1 MVNTGQQSVRSEAER
16 GGEVARVGEVAR
28 HEATGGTRGVRYEGY
43 EAYEGGSPEAERR
56 RFEKLTRE
64 LMRARRTRPGGADS
78 PGAPQLL
85 RPFRA
90 KAALSVENA
99 RLRFR
104 DDLPPELCVGYARPG
119 AEYPAVVRLSS
130 ASGTE
135 RHDTTPDLRRMAVR
149 VQAGPEETHD
159 LLATSFPVSHAADVH
174 EFVAFAKAT
183 AGAGSTVEKAFGLF
197 VRLPLAVG
205 WATADRMRRNVRIA
219 TRHTVG
225 SLARET
231 FWSRGAILW
240 GPAGP
245 VRYQLRPAPGGTA
258 APPPDRGDPDYL
270 DRELAMRLS
279 TGDIA
284 FELCVQRYLD
294 DRRTPVEDGSVEW
307 PESDAP
313 VVPVAVLTV
322 PCQDLDSARARAA
335 ARRVEPLT
343 FNPWHTTEEFRPLGN
358 LNRARKAA
366 YEVAAAHRLGLR
378 LPATEPGPTA
388 EPGATAEPGPTAEPG
403 ATAEPRPT
411 ALLPGPVRAAFDLP
425 VRATFG
431 LVNRCVPWHR
441 LPDPLGLLNPDSLG
455 RTLRRLGLLDAA
467 PAEAPAHP
475 DPAPAPA
482 GERPR
487 VARRDGA
494 RTDGARTDGA
504 RRDVAGAA
512 VGRRLSPV
520 HRPDLIH
527 VPHPA
532 TVSERLLHRE
542 RFRPATSLNVL
553 AAAWTHFQ
561 SPDWVDAASHR
572 WDGSQV
578 YGGGGPHLEEGH
590 LPLGPGGVPPIGS
603 PGAWWLGLSAM
614 HTLFARE
621 HEAVCE
627 ALRRTHPALDGES
640 VHRTARLVVS
650 ALIARIHTVEW
661 IPAILATEVLDL
673 GSKTNWQGPPAHW
686 LSRLGLWL
694 FEASASTGG
703 PRGVPDHPGVPFAL
717 AEEFMAVYRTHPLVP
732 DDIELCDHRF
742 GRRSRSL
749 GFDEVR
755 GAAAEAVMRKTGL
768 ADALY
773 SFGIAHPGAIT
784 LGNYPRALRR
794 FERDGELLDLP
805 VAELMRARRRGVPRY
820 NEFRARLGRAR
831 IRSFEELSPDQ
842 DTVARLEEVYASVNE
857 IDTMVGLFAENPPEG
872 SAFSETAFHVLLL
885 MATRRIQDDRL
896 LTVDFRPEVYTPLGL
911 DWVEKSSMTS
921 VILRHCPELA
931 GVLPRGASPFAPW
944 RPVAPS
950 LS

>member
-1 MVNTGQQSVRSEAER
+1 MVNTGQQSVRSEAVR
-16 GGEVARVGEVAR
+16 GGEVTRVGEVAR
-28 HEATGGTRGVRYEGY
+28 QEATGGTRGARYEGY

-64 LMRARRTRPGGADS
+64 LMRTRRTRPAGADS

-90 KAALSVENA
+90 KAALGVENA

-104 DDLPPELCVGYARPG
+104 EDLPPELCVGYARPG
-119 AEYPAVVRLSS
+119 AEYPAVVRLST

-205 WATADRMRRNVRIA
+205 WATADRMRRNLRIA

-258 APPPDRGDPDYL
+258 APPPDRDPDYL

-307 PESDAP
+307 RESDAP

-335 ARRVEPLT
+335 ARRVELLT

-378 LPATEPGPTA
+378 LPTAEPGPAA
-388 EPGATAEPGPTAEPG
+388 EPGATAESHPA
-403 ATAEPRPT
+403 
-411 ALLPGPVRAAFDLP
+411 ALLPVPVRAAFDLP
-425 VRATFG
+425 VRAAFG

-441 LPDPLGLLNPDSLG
+441 LPDPLGVLTSDALG

-467 PAEAPAHP
+467 PPETPPHP

-482 GERPR
+482 GEGPR
-487 VARRDGA
+487 AARSYDGPTGDPAMAPRDGA
-494 RTDGARTDGA
+494 RTDRAPRG
-504 RRDVAGAA
+504 VAGATI
-512 VGRRLSPV
+512 GLRLSPV

-532 TVSERLLHRE
+532 AVGERLLHRE

-561 SPDWVDAASHR
+561 SPDWVDAVSHR
-572 WDGSQV
+572 WDSSQV
-578 YGGGGPHLEEGH
+578 YGGAGPRLEEGH

-603 PGAWWLGLSAM
+603 AGAWWLGLSAM

-627 ALRRTHPALDGES
+627 ALRRTHPVMDEES
-640 VHRTARLVVS
+640 VHHTARLVVS
-650 ALIARIHTVEW
+650 ALIAKIHTVEW
-661 IPAILATEVLDL
+661 IPAMLATEVIDL

-717 AEEFMAVYRTHPLVP
+717 AEEFMTVYRTHPLVP
-732 DDIELCDHRF
+732 DDIELCDHRL
-742 GRRSRSL
+742 GRRSRPL

-773 SFGIAHPGAIT
+773 SFGVAHPGAIT

-820 NEFRARLGRAR
+820 NDFRAQLGRAR

>member
-1 MVNTGQQSVRSEAER
+1 MVDTGQQSVRSEAVR
-16 GGEVARVGEVAR
+16 GGVAARVGEAAR
-28 HEATGGTRGVRYEGY
+28 HEATGGTRGATYEGY

-64 LMRARRTRPGGADS
+64 LMRTQRARPGGADS

-90 KAALSVENA
+90 KAALGVENA

-119 AEYPAVVRLSS
+119 AEYPAAVRLSS

-307 PESDAP
+307 REGDAP

-335 ARRVEPLT
+335 ARRVELLA

-378 LPATEPGPTA
+378 FPTAGPGPA
-388 EPGATAEPGPTAEPG
+388 AEPGPSC
-403 ATAEPRPT
+403 EPRPT
-411 ALLPGPVRAAFDLP
+411 ALLPVPVRAAFGLP
-425 VRATFG
+425 VRAAFG
-431 LVNRCVPWHR
+431 LVDRCVPWHR
-441 LPDPLGLLNPDSLG
+441 LPDPLGLLNPVALG

-467 PAEAPAHP
+467 PPEAPPRP

-487 VARRDGA
+487 VARPYDGPA
-494 RTDGARTDGA
+494 GDPGMA

-520 HRPDLIH
+520 RRPELIH

-532 TVSERLLHRE
+532 TVSGRLLHRE

-561 SPDWVDAASHR
+561 SPDWVDATSHR

-578 YGGGGPHLEEGH
+578 YGGAGPRLEEGH

-603 PGAWWLGLSAM
+603 AGAWWLGLSAM

-627 ALRRTHPALDGES
+627 ALRRTHPAMDEES
-640 VHRTARLVVS
+640 VRHTARLVVS
-650 ALIARIHTVEW
+650 ALIAKIHTVEW
-661 IPAILATEVLDL
+661 IPAILTTEVIDL

-694 FEASASTGG
+694 FEASASAGG

-717 AEEFMAVYRTHPLVP
+717 AEEFMTVYRTHPLVP
-732 DDIELCDHRF
+732 DDVELCDHRF

-773 SFGIAHPGAIT
+773 SFGIARPGAIT

-794 FERDGELLDLP
+794 CERDGELLDLP
-805 VAELMRARRRGVPRY
+805 VADLMRARRRGVPRY
-820 NEFRARLGRAR
+820 NDFRARLGRAR
-831 IRSFEELSPDQ
+831 IRSFEELSPDP

-857 IDTMVGLFAENPPEG
+857 IDTMVGLFAENRPEG
-872 SAFSETAFHVLLL
+872 AGFSETACHVLLL

-921 VILRHCPELA
+921 VVLRHCPELA

-944 RPVAPS
+944 RPVVPS

>member
-1 MVNTGQQSVRSEAER
+1 MVDTGQQSVRSEAAR
-16 GGEVARVGEVAR
+16 GGEARVGETAR
-28 HEATGGTRGVRYEGY
+28 HEVAGGTAGAAYEGY
-43 EAYEGGSPEAERR
+43 EAYEGGSPEAERL
-56 RFEKLTRE
+56 RFQKLTHE
-64 LMRARRTRPGGADS
+64 LMRMQRYSDGTDGS
-78 PGAPQLL
+78 GAPRPL
-85 RPFRA
+85 RAFRGE
-90 KAALSVENA
+90 AALGVENA

-130 ASGTE
+130 AGGSEGYGA
-135 RHDTTPDLRRMAVR
+135 TPDLRRLAVR

-159 LLATSFPVSHAADVH
+159 LLATSFPVSHAADAH

-205 WATADRMRRNVRIA
+205 WATADRMRRNMRIA

-245 VRYQLRPAPGGTA
+245 VRYQLRPAPGGTP
-258 APPPDRGDPDYL
+258 APPPDGGDPGYL
-270 DRELAMRLS
+270 HRELAMRLS

-307 PESDAP
+307 RESDAP

-322 PCQDLDSARARAA
+322 PCQDLDSARARSA
-335 ARRVEPLT
+335 ARRVEQLA

-366 YEVAAAHRLGLR
+366 YEAAAAHRLGLR
-378 LPATEPGPTA
+378 FPTA
-388 EPGATAEPGPTAEPG
+388 EQ
-403 ATAEPRPT
+403 RPT
-411 ALLPGPVRAAFDLP
+411 APLPAPVRAAFDLP
-425 VRATFG
+425 VRAAFDLPVRAAFD
-431 LVNRCVPWHR
+431 LVDRCVPWHR
-441 LPDPLGLLNPDSLG
+441 LPAPLGLLNPAALG
-455 RTLRRLGLLDAA
+455 RTLRRLGLVEGDDAS
-467 PAEAPAHP
+467 EAPQR
-475 DPAPAPA
+475 PAAA

-487 VARRDGA
+487 VARSYDGPTGDPA
-494 RTDGARTDGA
+494 VA

-512 VGRRLSPV
+512 SGRGLAPL

-532 TVSERLLHRE
+532 TVAGQLLHRE

-553 AAAWTHFQ
+553 AATWLHLQ
-561 SPDWVDAASHR
+561 SPNWVDGACHR
-572 WDGSQV
+572 WDGSRM
-578 YGGGGPHLEEGH
+578 YGGGPRLEDGH
-590 LPLGPGGVPPIGS
+590 LPLGPGGVPPIGT
-603 PGAWWLGLSAM
+603 PGGWWLGLSAM

-621 HEAVCE
+621 HDAVHE
-627 ALRRTHPALDGES
+627 ALRRTHPSMSGES
-640 VHRTARLVVS
+640 AHHTARLVVS
-650 ALIARIHTVEW
+650 ALIAKIHTVEW
-661 IPAILATEVLDL
+661 IPAILATGMSDI

-694 FEASASTGG
+694 FEASASAGRPG
-703 PRGVPDHPGVPFAL
+703 GVPDHPEMSSAL
-717 AEEFMAVYRTHPLVP
+717 AEEFMAVYRTHPLLP
-732 DDIELCDHRF
+732 DDVELCDHRS
-742 GRRSRSL
+742 GRRTRSL

-755 GAAAEAVMRKTGL
+755 GPAAEAVLRKTGL
-768 ADALY
+768 ADTLY
-773 SFGIAHPGAIT
+773 SFAIAHPGAIT
-784 LGNYPRALRR
+784 LNNCPYALRR
-794 FERDGELLDLP
+794 FERDGEIVDLP
-805 VAELMRARRRGVPRY
+805 VVDLARARRRGVPRY
-820 NEFRARLGRAR
+820 NDFRARLGTPR
-831 IRSFEELSPDQ
+831 IRSFEELSPDP
-842 DTVARLEEVYASVNE
+842 DTVARLEAVYGSVNQ
-857 IDTMVGLFAENPPEG
+857 IDTLVGLYAENRPEG
-872 SAFSETAFHVLLL
+872 FGFSETAFRVLLL
-885 MATRRIQDDRL
+885 MATRRIQDDPL
-896 LTVDFRPEVYTPLGL
+896 LTVDFRPEVYTRLGL
-911 DWVEKSSMTS
+911 DWVAKSSMTS

-931 GVLPRGASPFAPW
+931 GLLPRGASPFAPW

>member
-1 MVNTGQQSVRSEAER
+1 MVDTGQQSVRSEAVR
-16 GGEVARVGEVAR
+16 GGEVTRVGEVAR
-28 HEATGGTRGVRYEGY
+28 HEGTGGRRGSRYEGY

-64 LMRARRTRPGGADS
+64 LMRTQRTRPGGADS

-90 KAALSVENA
+90 RATLGVENA

-104 DDLPPELCVGYARPG
+104 DDLPPELCVGYVRPG

-174 EFVAFAKAT
+174 EFVAYAKAT

-307 PESDAP
+307 RESDAP

-322 PCQDLDSARARAA
+322 PCQDLDSVRARAA
-335 ARRVEPLT
+335 ARRVELLT

-388 EPGATAEPGPTAEPG
+388 EPGPA
-403 ATAEPRPT
+403 AEPRPT
-411 ALLPGPVRAAFDLP
+411 TLLPVPVRAAFDLP
-425 VRATFG
+425 VRAAFG

-441 LPDPLGLLNPDSLG
+441 LPDPLGVLNPDALG

-467 PAEAPAHP
+467 PRETPPHLDPPRAPA
-475 DPAPAPA
+475 
-482 GERPR
+482 
-487 VARRDGA
+487 VARREGA
-494 RTDGARTDGA
+494 RTEGA

-512 VGRRLSPV
+512 LGRRLSPV
-520 HRPDLIH
+520 HRPELIH

-578 YGGGGPHLEEGH
+578 YGGAGPRLEEGH

-603 PGAWWLGLSAM
+603 PGAWWLGLSAL

-627 ALRRTHPALDGES
+627 ALRRTHPAMGGEA

-650 ALIARIHTVEW
+650 ALIAKIHTVEW
-661 IPAILATEVLDL
+661 IPAIFATEVIDL

-694 FEASASTGG
+694 FEASASAGG

-717 AEEFMAVYRTHPLVP
+717 AEEFMTVYRTHPLVP

-805 VAELMRARRRGVPRY
+805 VVELMRARRRGVPRY
-820 NEFRARLGRAR
+820 NDFRARLGRAR

-857 IDTMVGLFAENPPEG
+857 IDTTVGLFAENPPEG
-872 SAFSETAFHVLLL
+872 PAFSETAFHVLLH

-911 DWVEKSSMTS
+911 DWVEKSSMSS

-931 GVLPRGASPFAPW
+931 GVLPRGANPFAPW

>member
-1 MVNTGQQSVRSEAER
+1 MVDTGQQSVRSEAVR
-16 GGEVARVGEVAR
+16 GGAVPRVGEAARGAEAAR
-28 HEATGGTRGVRYEGY
+28 HEATGGTRGATYEGYEAYESY

-56 RFEKLTRE
+56 RFEKLTHE
-64 LMRARRTRPGGADS
+64 LMRMQRARPGDAAG

-90 KAALSVENA
+90 KAALGVENA

-119 AEYPAVVRLSS
+119 AEYPAVLRLST

-135 RHDTTPDLRRMAVR
+135 RQDTTPDLRRMAVR

-205 WATADRMRRNVRIA
+205 WATADRMRRNVRTA

-307 PESDAP
+307 RESDAP

-322 PCQDLDSARARAA
+322 PRQDLDGARARAA
-335 ARRVEPLT
+335 ARRVELLT

-378 LPATEPGPTA
+378 FP
-388 EPGATAEPGPTAEPG
+388 TAEPGPTAAPG
-403 ATAEPRPT
+403 PTAEPAPTAEPGPT
-411 ALLPGPVRAAFDLP
+411 ALLPVPVRAAFDLP
-425 VRATFG
+425 VRAAFG
-431 LVNRCVPWHR
+431 LVNRCVPGHR
-441 LPDPLGLLNPDSLG
+441 LPDPLGLLNSGALG
-455 RTLRRLGLLDAA
+455 RTLRRLGLLDA
-467 PAEAPAHP
+467 PSPESPSRP
-475 DPAPAPA
+475 GPAPAPA
-482 GERPR
+482 CSYDGLSDDTG
-487 VARRDGA
+487 VARR
-494 RTDGARTDGA
+494 
-504 RRDVAGAA
+504 AA
-512 VGRRLSPV
+512 AGRRLSPV
-520 HRPDLIH
+520 HRPELIH

-532 TVSERLLHRE
+532 TVGERLLHRE
-542 RFRPATSLNVL
+542 RFRPAISLNVL

-561 SPDWVDAASHR
+561 SPDWVDTASHR
-572 WDGSQV
+572 WDGSQA
-578 YGGGGPHLEEGH
+578 YAGAGQRLEEGH

-621 HEAVCE
+621 HEAVYE
-627 ALRRTHPALDGES
+627 VLRRTHPAMDKEAA
-640 VHRTARLVVS
+640 HRTARLVVR
-650 ALIARIHTVEW
+650 ALIAKIHTVEW
-661 IPAILATEVLDL
+661 IPAILATEVIDL
-673 GSKTNWQGPPAHW
+673 GSRTNWQGPPARW

-694 FEASASTGG
+694 FEASASAGG
-703 PRGVPDHPGVPFAL
+703 PRGVPDHPGVSFAL
-717 AEEFMAVYRTHPLVP
+717 AEEFMTVYRTHPLVP
-732 DDIELCDHRF
+732 DDIELCDHRL

-755 GAAAEAVMRKTGL
+755 GPAAEAVMRKTGL

-794 FERDGELLDLP
+794 CERDGELLDLP
-805 VAELMRARRRGVPRY
+805 VADLMRARRRGVPRY
-820 NEFRARLGRAR
+820 NDFRARLGRAR

-857 IDTMVGLFAENPPEG
+857 IDAMVGLFAENPPAG
-872 SAFSETAFHVLLL
+872 SGFSETACHVLLL

-911 DWVEKSSMTS
+911 DWVEKSSLTS

-950 LS
+950 AA